1 MKTAIDYSNLSEA
14 SVYCGTYA
22 KYNNG
27 DLTGQWLKF
36 SDYSDSEEF
45 FNACKELH
53 SDEIDPEFMFQ
64 DYENFPENLYSE
76 SLSEGD
82 VDKIYELV
90 DFVAKID
97 GWDDSDWLNA
107 HNTYCQESGDPDNQ
121 IYDFDDEFFNTYFE
135 GRPMEA
141 ARAASFGQ
149 MNWSDDYITFNG
161 YGNLESIDKWS
172 LMNHIDQEEIV
183 KDMIENPRNYNI

>member
-1 MKTAIDYSNLSEA
+1 MATQIDYSNLSEA

-27 DLTGQWLKF
+27 DLTGKWLKF
-36 SDYSDSEEF
+36 SDYNDSEEF

-53 SDEIDPEFMFQ
+53 SDEADPEFMFQ
-64 DYENFPENLYSE
+64 DFENLPEKLYSE

-90 DFVAKID
+90 DFAAKID
-97 GWDDSDWLNA
+97 GWDDSDWLSA
-107 HNTYCQESGDPDNQ
+107 HNTYCGESDPDNQ
-121 IYDFDDEFFNTYFE
+121 IFDFDDDFFNIYFD
-135 GRPMEA
+135 GKPMEA

-149 MNWSDDYITFNG
+149 VNWSDDYIKFNG

-172 LMNHIDQEEIV
+172 LMSHIDQEEII
-183 KDMIENPRNYNI
+183 KDMIENPRNYNL